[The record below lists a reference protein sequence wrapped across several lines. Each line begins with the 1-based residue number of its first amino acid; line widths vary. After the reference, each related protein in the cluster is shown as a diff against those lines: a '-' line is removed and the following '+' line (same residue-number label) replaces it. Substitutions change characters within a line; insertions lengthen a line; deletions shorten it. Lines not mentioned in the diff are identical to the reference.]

1 MVRPCVLPAY
11 GRGGEDQRM
20 EKDEFVEKLI
30 SQISLD
36 AIDFAS
42 DVERVLAEEVKYLR
56 RLIAVYE
63 EGKAA
68 EKSRLVKELRARLA
82 DKQAQVDHLV
92 AENQFLRQVIAARGL
107 K

>member
-1 MVRPCVLPAY
+1 
-11 GRGGEDQRM
+11 M

-30 SQISLD
+30 SQTSLD

-42 DVERVLAEEVKYLR
+42 DLERALAEEVKYLR
-56 RLIAVYE
+56 WLIAAYE
-63 EGKAA
+63 EGKAV
-68 EKSRLVKELRARLA
+68 ERNRLVKELRARLA
-82 DKQAQVDHLV
+82 DKQAQIDHLL